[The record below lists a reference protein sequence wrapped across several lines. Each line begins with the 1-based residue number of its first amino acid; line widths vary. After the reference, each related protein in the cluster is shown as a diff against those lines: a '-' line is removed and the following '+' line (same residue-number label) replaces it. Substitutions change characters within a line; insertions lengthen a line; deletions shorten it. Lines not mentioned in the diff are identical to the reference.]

1 MERTPEAFFELIIRE
16 NERGLH
22 AFVRACVHDV
32 GDAEDIVQQVFIAA
46 WDSIDRYDSTQAFGP
61 WLRGVA
67 RHKIAEHFRRTGT
80 RRRHVRVLPP
90 EAVAAI
96 SDEFDRLLVGRAEA
110 LPDCLTAL
118 RECLAALSPC
128 DGEIVRHAY
137 HGGQTCPQIA
147 AQLGET
153 VEAIKKRLQRARAQ
167 LRDCI
172 LGKLAAEAD
181 HA

>member
-16 NERGLH
+16 NERGLN
-22 AFVRACVHDV
+22 AFVRACVHDA

-67 RHKIAEHFRRTGT
+67 RHKIAEHFRRAGT
-80 RRRHVRVLPP
+80 RRRHVRILPP
-90 EAVAAI
+90 EAVTAI
-96 SDEFDRLLVGRAEA
+96 SDEFDRLFIGRAEA
-110 LPDCLTAL
+110 MPDCLSAL
-118 RECLAALSPC
+118 RECLTTLSPR
-128 DGEIVRHAY
+128 DGEIVHHAY
-137 HGGQTCPQIA
+137 QGGRTCPQIA

-172 LGKLAAEAD
+172 LGKLAGEAD
-181 HA
+181 HV